1 MIWDCCGSSVRVA
14 VKDVASFLAYGFKP
28 QVEKDSFYLPEGHGW
43 KATQSG
49 TSIC

>member
-1 MIWDCCGSSVRVA
+1 MIRHCCGSSVRMA
-14 VKDVASFLAYGFKP
+14 VKDVASFLANDFKL

-43 KATQSG
+43 KAAQSG